1 MSYNIVMTK
10 LLLLSITVLLFLGC
24 ANKRGIS
31 MKYYNDCREYYD
43 LQGSY
48 HKVCDENIIEYEDLK
63 KPFQFTE
70 EATKQP
76 HSNVW

>member
-1 MSYNIVMTK
+1 MLK
-10 LLLLSITVLLFLGC
+10 LLFLTITIFLFLGC

-31 MKYYNDCREYYD
+31 MKYYNDCQEYYD

-48 HKVCDENIIEYEDLK
+48 HKECDENMLEYKDLK
-63 KPFQFTE
+63 KPFQSTKE
-70 EATKQP
+70 TIKQP